1 MTWTSGSTKPSLSI
15 ALHRGRRRATPPKNP
30 KNGALQTGVNRCQK
44 ANGTVA
50 EFGNRQSLPRVDPAA
65 PNFHS
70 CTDHLPSLREGIK
83 SRPSSR
89 YFDLLFLFFL
99 HVDNTSVSHPLLLG
113 PPSNHQQLLT
123 TLLSHQ
129 QENHFYSI
137 CPLLCSL
144 KEPQIP
150 PGLMIHIL
158 VSQQ

>member
-1 MTWTSGSTKPSLSI
+1 MDVRFDEAKSFHSSSPGPAPGDSTKEFEEWSAANRREPVPKSKRNGGGVWQPAKS
-15 ALHRGRRRATPPKNP
+15 AAGGSRRAKFSLVHRPP
-30 KNGALQTGVNRCQK
+30 ALPQRGYK
-44 ANGTVA
+44 IS
-50 EFGNRQSLPRVDPAA
+50 SL
-65 PNFHS
+65 
-70 CTDHLPSLREGIK
+70 LP
-83 SRPSSR
+83 
-89 YFDLLFLFFL
+89 LFRFAFSFFL